1 MDDGDRR
8 TEISPR
14 LERHVRETF
23 DESVCDE
30 ALDRL
35 KAIVDPL
42 GHDVSERV
50 LAAVVL
56 ASNGDF
62 DKFLEMA
69 HLAEVD
75 WRDVLVAAGLE
86 YEDWETEL
94 TRRLG
99 VD

>member
-14 LERHVRETF
+14 LERHIREIF
-23 DESVCDE
+23 DESVRDE

-35 KAIVDPL
+35 RAIVDPF

>member
-1 MDDGDRR
+1 MDDEDDSP
-8 TEISPR
+8 EISPR
-14 LERHVRETF
+14 LERHIRETF
-23 DESVCDE
+23 EESVCDE
-30 ALDRL
+30 VLDWLR
-35 KAIVDPL
+35 AIVDPF